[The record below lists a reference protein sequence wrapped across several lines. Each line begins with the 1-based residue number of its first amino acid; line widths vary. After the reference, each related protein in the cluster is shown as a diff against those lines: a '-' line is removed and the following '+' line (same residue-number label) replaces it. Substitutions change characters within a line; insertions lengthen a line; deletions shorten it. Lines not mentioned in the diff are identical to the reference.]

1 MKYHRSLCILLA
13 LGLLLATIPFTAACE
28 EPVEPQWEYASN
40 IKATISINGNK
51 ASVQG
56 YISPKTSTETRNAS
70 IIVYLQRKEN
80 GKWHSLDS
88 WSGSATNAT
97 ARASGSKTI
106 EKGYEY
112 RALAV
117 GRISTAEGVLLERP
131 TSASSSKSY

>member
-1 MKYHRSLCILLA
+1 MKYHRFLCILLV
-13 LGLLLATIPFTAACE
+13 LSLLLAAIPFTAICE
-28 EPVEPQWEYASN
+28 DSLDPQSEYTSN
-40 IKATISINGNK
+40 INATLSINGSK

-56 YISPKTSTETRNAS
+56 TITPKASTETRKVS

-88 WSGSATNAT
+88 WSGSATNAR
-97 ARASGSKTI
+97 AKASGSKTI
-106 EKGYEY
+106 ERGYEY

-131 TSASSSKSY
+131 TSASSSQSY

>member
-1 MKYHRSLCILLA
+1 MKYHRFLCILLA
-13 LGLLLATIPFTAACE
+13 LSLLLCAVPFTAVCE
-28 EPVEPQWEYASN
+28 ESVEPQWEYASI

-56 YISPKTSTETRNAS
+56 YITPKSSTENRKLS

-80 GKWHSLDS
+80 GKWRSLDS

-97 ARASGSKTI
+97 AKASGSKTI
-106 EKGYEY
+106 ERGYEY

-131 TSASSSKSY
+131 TSASSSQSY

>member
-1 MKYHRSLCILLA
+1 MKYHRFLCILLA
-13 LGLLLATIPFTAACE
+13 LSLLLATIPFTAICE
-28 EPVEPQWEYASN
+28 DSLDPQLEYASN
-40 IKATISINGNK
+40 ISATLSINGSK

-56 YISPKTSTETRNAS
+56 TITPKASTETRKVS

-97 ARASGSKTI
+97 AKASGSKAI
-106 EKGYEY
+106 ERGYEY

-131 TSASSSKSY
+131 TSASSSQTY

>member
-1 MKYHRSLCILLA
+1 MKYYRFLCILLA
-13 LGLLLATIPFTAACE
+13 LSSLIAAIPLTAVSENATD
-28 EPVEPQWEYASN
+28 PQWDYTSTIDA
-40 IKATISINGNK
+40 IISINGSK
-51 ASVQG
+51 ATVTG
-56 YISPKTSTETRNAS
+56 NISPLASSETRKVS

-88 WSGSATNAT
+88 WSGSATNAR
-97 ARASGSKTI
+97 ARASGSKII

-131 TSASSSKSY
+131 TKASSSQSY